1 MPDRTTSE
9 SGDGRRRFA
18 LAYLLLTIT
27 MWLLALNPVI
37 GRAVHGEV
45 PPLGLAFWRWF
56 VAAVVLLPFSWAGL
70 RQDWSHYRAHL
81 GTLCVLGCLV
91 TGSTALVLIGLNFT
105 SAINASL
112 LNTTQPALVVMLSSV
127 FLKER
132 STRVQV
138 LGILAAIFGVLIVL
152 TRFQWSAMATF
163 RFNGGDI
170 LVLIAMCGLAAYAIM
185 LRRIPNSLGAT
196 ESLFIMLVAGSF
208 ALLPFYLVETAVY
221 RPVPV
226 TQTSIM
232 AILTLALLV
241 SCVATLFWNISTQI
255 VGPSRASMFMNLI
268 PIFGSLMAVLLLGEA
283 FELFHIAGIL
293 LVCVG
298 IVLVIRA
305 R

>member
-1 MPDRTTSE
+1 MPDRTTAE
-9 SGDGRRRFA
+9 PGDGRRRSA

-70 RQDWSHYRAHL
+70 RQDWGHYRARL

-91 TGSTALVLIGLNFT
+91 TSSTALVLIGLNFT

-112 LNTTQPALVVMLSSV
+112 LNTTQPALVVILSSV

-152 TRFQWSAMATF
+152 TQFQWSTLATF

-170 LVLIAMCGLAAYAIM
+170 LVLVAMCGLAAYAII
-185 LRRIPNSLGAT
+185 LRRIPSSLGAT

-208 ALLPFYLVETAVY
+208 ALLPFYLVETAIY

-226 TQTSIM
+226 TQTSMM

-268 PIFGSLMAVLLLGEA
+268 PIFGSLMAVLLLGET
-283 FELFHIAGIL
+283 FEIFHIAGIL